1 MKRKAPVTPTT
12 SGTSKR
18 AKIHSGTG
26 GTHDDGGGAESDPAR
41 KYCLGKLKEIMCGI
55 WKVQR
60 PFVRPV
66 SLFDRLRE
74 EKEVGKIG
82 GDDTQMSMDDV
93 KVDINVDVD
102 PGDVA
107 STAVMIGGLKPDP
120 SSDTISTPKPDEA
133 GSTPTPISSGT
144 TEPATQTQTQ
154 PPALSHPKEPTPAPA
169 PNLDPNT
176 FSDPPRSDESDSD
189 LFEQEGEHNKRNDI
203 EANRYAVELESCLF
217 DIYGEVGAGG
227 GKGGRGKG
235 KKIAGG
241 KYK

>member
-1 MKRKAPVTPTT
+1 
-12 SGTSKR
+12 
-18 AKIHSGTG
+18 
-26 GTHDDGGGAESDPAR
+26 
-41 KYCLGKLKEIMCGI
+41 MCGI
-55 WKVQR
+55 WKAQR

-66 SLFDRLRE
+66 SLFDRVRELKTKEKKARE
-74 EKEVGKIG
+74 EEEEVGKIG

-93 KVDINVDVD
+93 MVDINVDVD

-107 STAVMIGGLKPDP
+107 STAVMIEGLKPDP

-154 PPALSHPKEPTPAPA
+154 PPAPPHPKEPTPAPA
-169 PNLDPNT
+169 PNLDPIT
-176 FSDPPRSDESDSD
+176 FSDSPRSDESDSD

-217 DIYGEVGAGG
+217 GIYGEVGAGG